1 VCWYVSLLFK
11 KNPRS
16 IYDVVGLSFL
26 ILDVDECFPGSIPEG
41 YRDLSHNCHANA
53 NCSNT
58 KGSFFC
64 TCHIGYSGDG
74 VNCTGNSL
82 VKDFSFS
89 FNNCDHVQIQIIRQ
103 SKAHVEGK
111 LWFFP

>member
-1 VCWYVSLLFK
+1 MCWYVSRLFEKKSSINLL
-11 KNPRS
+11 RCWTL
-16 IYDVVGLSFL
+16 LSH
-26 ILDVDECFPGSIPEG
+26 ILDVDECFPGLIPEE
-41 YRDLSHNCHANA
+41 YRDLSHNCHADA

-82 VKDFSFS
+82 VNFFFLLSTIAIRFKF
-89 FNNCDHVQIQIIRQ
+89 IIKQ
-103 SKAHVEGK
+103 NKAHVE
-111 LWFFP
+111 